1 MKLTSMFA
9 AAAAFAILTGCESP
23 TPGLLS
29 AEPVATANDTA
40 IDDALLGTWQERGS
54 KDLVAIVRPADGG
67 GYKIALMSGGGVMGF
82 QAQFIR
88 VKDAEFLDLS
98 PSDDNDF
105 RIPGHAIMRLWIDG
119 PALKWAFLDSDW
131 LKQQAAALLS
141 HSADGKM
148 QLFSP
153 TAAVRAFVAAHG
165 ADDKAYGQVATWE
178 RVQ

>member
-1 MKLTSMFA
+1 
-9 AAAAFAILTGCESP
+9 
-23 TPGLLS
+23 
-29 AEPVATANDTA
+29 
-40 IDDALLGTWQERGS
+40 
-54 KDLVAIVRPADGG
+54 
-67 GYKIALMSGGGVMGF
+67 MGF